1 MDKLNP
7 WFTENNNYL
16 HYMKKEEVSMPPSI
30 NYKVFFEF
38 FMRENL

>member
-7 WFTENNNYL
+7 WFAENNNYL

-30 NYKVFFEF
+30 NYKVFLF
-38 FMRENL
+38 LLL